1 MTTRHEWHHRVLF
14 VLMGGLLALW
24 GWALSPPAA
33 FVWAQ
38 EAGRTEGIGAVS
50 SVQGKVLMDHPDPD
64 APFQAKVTDRLQHH
78 DVIETQEQ
86 SRTKVVLQSGSI
98 LTVGQNS
105 RIEIIEHDHDPA
117 RPERSVTV
125 KLVRG
130 SLRAFVGNAFEA
142 AGSKFEVQTP
152 TGNAVA
158 HSGVFVMWV
167 DKDTTGTANIGTSG
181 AVEFTSGG
189 QTARLAPG
197 EYSHSTK
204 GGMPVPA
211 ALIQTA
217 AHPSVH
223 ETIAATHL
231 KENVRHEAPKD
242 ALREIGAPRAIGL
255 GLGGDQVGDLTKTQN
270 QSSGVDQAQGGGEN
284 ANSVTQ
290 QKQQSSITNH
300 NRTPPSVHSR
310 SSERLL
316 RPNEAAP
323 LRGQDRIR
331 Q

>member
-1 MTTRHEWHHRVLF
+1 MITSNVSHRGILLGVAVLSGWSLFLSTTL
-14 VLMGGLLALW
+14 GL
-24 GWALSPPAA
+24 
-33 FVWAQ
+33 AQ
-38 EAGRTEGIGAVS
+38 ESGRSEGIGAVS
-50 SVQGKVLMDHPDPD
+50 SVQGKVLMDHPDPE
-64 APFQAKVTDRLQHH
+64 APFQAKVTDYLQHH

-86 SRTKVVLQSGSI
+86 SRTKVLLHSGGI
-98 LTVGQNS
+98 LTVGPNS
-105 RIEIIEHDHDPA
+105 RLEIIEHEHDPA

-130 SLRAFVGNAFEA
+130 SLRVLVGNAFEA

-152 TGNAVA
+152 TAHAVA
-158 HSGVFVMWV
+158 HSGVFVIWA
-167 DKDTTGTANIGTSG
+167 DKETTGTANIGTSG
-181 AVEFTSGG
+181 SVEFTSGG
-189 QTARLAPG
+189 QTTRLAPG
-197 EYSHSTK
+197 EYSHSAK

-211 ALIQTA
+211 ALIQDA

-255 GLGGDQVGDLTKTQN
+255 GLGGDQVGDVAKSQD
-270 QSSGVDQAQGGGEN
+270 QSAGVDQAQGGGEN

-290 QKQQSSITNH
+290 KPQSAITDH
-300 NRTPPSVHSR
+300 NRTPPSVHSG
-310 SSERLL
+310 SSRRLL
-316 RPNEAAP
+316 QPNDAAP
-323 LRGQDRIR
+323 IRGQGRVR